1 MLLEL
6 EIINGVRKGQ
16 KIQLDS
22 NLDATSKMPYVLET
36 EAIIFK
42 LTLDQEVSSAKLVVG
57 NTEISL
63 LPKLGIQYEYIAYP
77 NRTER
82 GGYESLFF
90 NYLGIAIFYVQLE
103 SEATSFFEEI
113 GKIEVLA
120 RKASAEQVQSMINFI
135 LTSDDDE
142 VLSMKGPTNSTA
154 TLEKKDGEKPQQLI
168 EQLEENLRLL
178 KLQLPYILNA
188 PLSALSSK
196 LQVRPGTPG
205 IDTSDQGMAWL
216 TENLSVL
223 QPADAPDSAIL
234 EYQGEYYSAEEIQTS
249 VVYENKDIYENRILH
264 GYIYNLL
271 RFTNKLLLGYDK
283 CTTSTS
289 LNHFEGYVS
298 FFSAM
303 SQWIK
308 EKNSV
313 HIKRV
318 QNIQYEIRVIQKMV
332 SQKIPIREIDL
343 SLPRFTPKV
352 RANRQY
358 TILFRSIHDWYQGGY
373 INWGNQKLLLA
384 INNIPKLF
392 ELYSV
397 ILTKKWCSLNC
408 SEIIDDKDY
417 FWRGY
422 IFGYSVKLHYEPEF
436 WMSGHV
442 NATGD
447 IANTQNR
454 TLNSSINDV
463 KGKRRF
469 QRFEKRVPDI
479 VLEIEDKDGEL
490 LLVILDAKYTT
501 HKLAFER
508 DLPLCIIKYVHG
520 IGSWRSQ
527 CLVKTMIILYPNKS
541 GEYNDFHSSPF
552 DINGSYPQFPL
563 LGVQG
568 LTLSET
574 ANEKKE
580 PIHALL
586 DRVFETLNATSPHPQ

>member
-6 EIINGVRKGQ
+6 EILDGVRKGQ
-16 KIQLDS
+16 KIKLNS
-22 NLDATSKMPYVLET
+22 NLDTTDKIPYVLET

-42 LTLDQEVSSAKLVVG
+42 LSLDQEVSGAKLVVG
-57 NTEISL
+57 NTEINL
-63 LPKLGIQYEYIAYP
+63 LPTLGIKNEYIANP

-103 SEATSFFEEI
+103 GEAISSFEEV
-113 GKIEVLA
+113 GQIEVLA
-120 RKASAEQVQSMINFI
+120 RKASVEQVQSMINFI
-135 LTSDDDE
+135 MTSEEDDL
-142 VLSMKGPTNSTA
+142 LSMKGPTNRSA
-154 TLEKKDGEKPQQLI
+154 VLEKKEGEKPQKLI

-196 LQVRPGTPG
+196 LQVRPGSPG
-205 IDTSDQGMAWL
+205 VDTSDQGMAWL

-223 QPADAPDSAIL
+223 QPADAPDSATL
-234 EYQGEYYSAEEIQTS
+234 EYQGEFYIAEEIQTS

-264 GYIYNLL
+264 GYIDNLL

-283 CTTSTS
+283 ARASTS
-289 LNHFEGYVS
+289 LNHYEGYVS

-318 QNIQYEIRVIQKMV
+318 QNIQHEIRVIQKML

-384 INNIPKLF
+384 ISNIPKLF

-397 ILTKKWCSLNC
+397 LLTKKWCSLNC
-408 SEIIDDKDY
+408 SEIIHDQNF

-422 IFGYSVKLHYEPEF
+422 INGHSVKLHYEPEF

-442 NATGD
+442 KVTGD
-447 IANTQNR
+447 IVNTHNHN
-454 TLNSSINDV
+454 LHASVNDE

-469 QRFEKRVPDI
+469 HRYAKRSPDI
-479 VLEIEDKDGEL
+479 VLEIEKKDGEL
-490 LLVILDAKYTT
+490 LLVVLDAKYTT
-501 HKLAFER
+501 QKLAFER
-508 DLPLCIIKYVHG
+508 DLPMCIVKYVHG
-520 IGSWRSQ
+520 LGSWRNQ
-527 CLVKTMIILYPNKS
+527 HLVKAMIIVFPHKK
-541 GEYNDFHSSPF
+541 GEYHDFHASPF
-552 DINGSYPQFPL
+552 DVNGITPQFPL

-568 LTLSET
+568 LNLSET
-574 ANEKKE
+574 STDQNEY
-580 PIHALL
+580 IHNLL
-586 DRVFETLNATSPHPQ
+586 STIFRLIDE